1 MDAPANTWN
10 YFYAGYTVIF
20 FVLGIYLTSLAIRWR
35 NLKLDMQELEA
46 IRTRQVGS
54 PNPD

>member
-20 FVLGIYLTSLAIRWR
+20 LVMGIYLASLLIRWR
-35 NLKLDMQELEA
+35 NLKLDIEA
-46 IRTRQVGS
+46 LHDIKT
-54 PNPD
+54 D

>member
-10 YFYAGYTVIF
+10 YFYAGYAVIF

-35 NLKLDMQELEA
+35 NLKLDMHELEA
-46 IRTRQVGS
+46 IKTRQVGTS
-54 PNPD
+54 NPD